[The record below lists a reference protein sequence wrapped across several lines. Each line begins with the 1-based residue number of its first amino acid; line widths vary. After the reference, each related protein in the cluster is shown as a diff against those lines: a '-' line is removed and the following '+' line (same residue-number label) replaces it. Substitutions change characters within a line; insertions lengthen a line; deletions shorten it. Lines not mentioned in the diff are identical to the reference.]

1 MELRQLEYFVA
12 VAGERSFTRAAQ
24 RLHVVQS
31 AVSAAI
37 TALEKDLHVVL
48 LERNARRVQL
58 TEAGEALLPE
68 AQAVL
73 DAALAARDA
82 VEGLSRG
89 LRGTLRVGML
99 SDLGLMDLPGLARD
113 FRDRYPGVE
122 LQLRDAAVGSAGML
136 SALSGYDIDVAFAG
150 SASPLPPEFSGRE
163 LLRVPQ
169 LLAVPTGHALAGRR
183 AVGIREL
190 EHETFIDL
198 PPGFAMRTVADEV
211 FAAYGMR
218 RAIAAEVSGIDATAA
233 FVRAGVGIAILPA
246 YAITPHAN
254 LRAVKVRE
262 HDFRWSLNAVVLRRR
277 RRTAAATALLQ
288 LAGAHL
294 IERPGVERPS

>member
-37 TALEKDLHVVL
+37 TTLERDLQVVL

-82 VEGLSRG
+82 VEGVSRG

-113 FRDRYPGVE
+113 FRDRHPGVE
-122 LQLRDAAVGSAGML
+122 LQLREATAGSAGML
-136 SALSGYDIDVAFAG
+136 AALSAYDVDVAFAG
-150 SASPLPPEFSGRE
+150 SSGPLPREYAGRE

-169 LLAVPTGHALAGRR
+169 LLAVPAGHPLAGRR
-183 AVGIREL
+183 AVAIREL
-190 EHETFIDL
+190 ERETFIDL
-198 PPGFAMRTVADEV
+198 PPGFAMRTVADSV
-211 FAAYGMR
+211 FAACGMR
-218 RAIAAEVSGIDATAA
+218 RAIAAEVGGIDAAAA
-233 FVRAGVGIAILPA
+233 FVRAGVGVAILPA
-246 YAITPHAN
+246 YAITPYQDLHA
-254 LRAVKVRE
+254 AKVRE

-277 RRTAAATALLQ
+277 RLTAAAAALLH
-288 LAGAHL
+288 LAGEHL
-294 IERPGVERPS
+294 IQPPGVERPS